1 MGAGASN
8 PVGQM
13 MAKNQANGALE
24 SAQDGMNTITG
35 ANKTDKERELEQRG
49 KDRIAEYEQKKKERE
64 ERKKKL
70 ASQWSANKKANN

>member
-13 MAKNQANGALE
+13 MAQNKANEVANQAKEGL
-24 SAQDGMNTITG
+24 NTLTG
-35 ANKTDKERELEQRG
+35 TKSEAEKERDQRA
-49 KDRIAEYEQKKKERE
+49 KDRNAEFEQKKKERE

-70 ASQWSANKKANN
+70 SSQWAANKKANS

>member
-8 PVGQM
+8 PAAQM
-13 MAKNQANGALE
+13 MAKNQAQGAVDQAKE
-24 SAQDGMNTITG
+24 GMNSLTG
-35 ANKTDKERELEQRG
+35 AKTDKEKEQEQRG

-70 ASQWSANKKANN
+70 ANQW